1 MEHLSRSSCIRIQ
14 YERDRI
20 ESQGETTIDT
30 LESRLSE
37 ALDTLEEELE
47 ALKHYI
53 NHKQETI

>member
-20 ESQGETTIDT
+20 ESRGGTTIDT

-53 NHKQETI
+53 SHKQ

>member
-1 MEHLSRSSCIRIQ
+1 MKHLSRSSCIRIQ

-20 ESQGETTIDT
+20 ESQGGTTIDT

-53 NHKQETI
+53 NHKQ